1 MKCDYYAN
9 FNNLLEDNIERTF
22 TDRETIMQL
31 LFDSLVDLNQN
42 SNYYHIIDIY
52 GMGGIGK
59 TRLLKEFI
67 TRLSP
72 EPIFFIT
79 FEIEKRSEII
89 NNIYQIRCK
98 LKKKL
103 PCI

>member
-42 SNYYHIIDIY
+42 SNY
-52 GMGGIGK
+52 
-59 TRLLKEFI
+59 
-67 TRLSP
+67 
-72 EPIFFIT
+72 
-79 FEIEKRSEII
+79 
-89 NNIYQIRCK
+89 
-98 LKKKL
+98 
-103 PCI
+103 